1 MPKAVIAT
9 IALLLTG
16 VVVAAWVGLEPRAPE
31 GAPAAAAAAFDASAG
46 VEQRLAALE
55 AAVTAEREARQ
66 LLEDELLALY
76 DEIEALEAGLGVDA
90 NAAGAATG
98 GVDAVAAAPAI
109 GSFRSRRDDPDERIR
124 SYVEAGFS
132 EARAE
137 WLVRREGELRMEA
150 MQAQYEAARDGEPG
164 NRWQYFIDSD
174 AQMRTELGEAEYEMY
189 LAANGRPTAVNVAQV
204 YDSSP
209 GKAAGLQPGDRI
221 THYDGTRIYSAWELS
236 RQTLEGEA
244 GESVVITVERD
255 GNPIQLVV
263 PRGPI
268 GINSRGG
275 R

>member
-9 IALLLTG
+9 IAILLTG
-16 VVVAAWVGLEPRAPE
+16 VVVAAWVGLEPQSPGSVRVAETP
-31 GAPAAAAAAFDASAG
+31 AFDASAG
-46 VEQRLAALE
+46 VGQRLAALE

-66 LLEDELLALY
+66 LLEDEVFALY
-76 DEIEALEAGLGVDA
+76 AEIEALEAGQS
-90 NAAGAATG
+90 
-98 GVDAVAAAPAI
+98 VAAAVGAVP
-109 GSFRSRRDDPDERIR
+109 GSAEAVTVTQGVGSLRSRRDDPDARIQA
-124 SYVEAGFS
+124 YVDAGFS
-132 EARAE
+132 EARAD
-137 WLVRREGELRMEA
+137 WLVSREGELRMEA
-150 MQAQYEAARDGEPG
+150 MQAQYEAAREGEPG

-174 AQMRTELGEAEYEMY
+174 QQLRAELGAAEYEMY
-189 LAANGRPTAVNVAQV
+189 LAANGRPTAVDVGQV
-204 YDSSP
+204 FDSSP

-236 RQTLEGEA
+236 RQTLEGEP